1 MTPRVPRWYPSSTY
15 RLQLQPAFGFA
26 QAAGVVDYLENL
38 GIGGLYL
45 SPMLRARPG
54 STHGYDICDHTSLN
68 PELGSADD
76 LATLSARASASG
88 MGVVADIVPNHVG
101 VDPAFNLWWR
111 EVLENGPCSSYA
123 GYFDIDW
130 DPVTP
135 HLRQKVLL
143 PILGDQYGAVLERG
157 ELQLSFEDGHL
168 VLHYHEHGL
177 PVNPRQAP
185 IVLKAAVPM
194 LEQASGADAPE
205 LIEFLSILT
214 GLGNLPPYTDTRP
227 ESIAVREREKQV
239 LRQRL
244 LRLVEE
250 APHVAE
256 AINRAVR
263 EANGIPGRPDTFD
276 TLHTLLEAQPYRLA
290 SWRTAMDEINYRRF
304 FDVNELAGVRVE
316 DPVVFEA
323 THALIASWIANGW
336 VQGLR
341 VDHPD
346 GLFDPAQYFARLQRL
361 AARALESG
369 SGSGSG
375 DDELDPARVREGDD
389 DQPPPERPFWV
400 IAEKILSHK
409 EELRPDWQ
417 VAGTTGY
424 TLLNDINGLFVDP
437 VGLKTL
443 RRIYA
448 RATGERDSLEEI
460 IYDSKKLII
469 NTAMSS
475 ELGVLVDAL
484 GRLAAAHRHTRDFTQ
499 NSLRDL
505 ITEYVASFPVYRTY
519 VHPGG
524 WTPTDE
530 AIVEQTLAR
539 ARRRNPAMEASL
551 FTFLRAVLLP
561 GPVTSE
567 PTMGPGH
574 QPASEAERRQ
584 RLTFSMKLQ
593 QYTGPVQAKA
603 LEDTSFYRY
612 NVLIS
617 TNEVGSEPS
626 HAPRTVAQLHAAN
639 AERQRT
645 WPFEMTT
652 LSTHDTKLGEDVRA
666 RINVLSEIPSA
677 WREAFGRATRAA
689 SGVRTMVDGAW
700 APDRSDE
707 YRLYQVLLGVWPGP
721 GVVEAPLPDEFVE
734 RLQEYMLKAIR
745 EAKRHTSWL
754 TPNEAYEQATLKY
767 VREALTGRPARR
779 VITTLAPLAAR
790 VMRHGV
796 VNSLA
801 QTTMKLGAPGVPDT
815 YQGTENWSF
824 VLVDPDN
831 RRPVDFAGLERTLA
845 DVDALRADGRVID
858 DEQGTSLLDA
868 WPDGRVKMLVASRLL
883 RERRAHPELWV
894 QGAYVPLDVSVE
906 VDASAVAWM
915 REHEDQRAIVVS
927 AVRTARLGPH
937 MWPTGGTWGPSRLLL
952 PPDLRASRVRDLF
965 TGATHPVVETDSER
979 WLFFSQIFGA
989 LPVSVLIPES

>member
-1 MTPRVPRWYPSSTY
+1 VTARVPRWYPSSTY
-15 RLQLQPAFGFA
+15 RLQLQPAFGFR
-26 QAAGVVDYLENL
+26 QAAEVVAYLERL

-45 SPMLRARPG
+45 SPMMRARPG

-68 PELGSADD
+68 PELGSTDD
-76 LATLSARASASG
+76 LAALAARASASG
-88 MGVVADIVPNHVG
+88 MGIVADIVPNHVG
-101 VDPAFNLWWR
+101 VDPSVNLWWR

-157 ELQLSFEDGHL
+157 ELQLAFEDGHL
-168 VLHYHEHGL
+168 ELHYHEHRL
-177 PVNPRQAP
+177 PINPRQSP
-185 IVLKAAVPM
+185 IVLKGAVPI
-194 LEQASGADAPE
+194 LEQVTGPDAPE

-214 GLGNLPPYTDTRP
+214 GLSNLPPYTDTRP

-244 LRLVEE
+244 TRLVEE

-256 AINRAVR
+256 AIHRAVR

-276 TLHTLLEAQPYRLA
+276 TLHELLEAQPYRLA

-316 DPVVFEA
+316 DPAVFEA
-323 THALIASWIANGW
+323 THALVASWIANGW

-346 GLFDPAQYFARLQRL
+346 GLFNPAQYFARLQRL
-361 AARALESG
+361 AARALERHAETNG
-369 SGSGSG
+369 NG
-375 DDELDPARVREGDD
+375 AAAVRVGDD
-389 DQPPPERPFWV
+389 DEPPPERPFWV
-400 IAEKILSHK
+400 VAEKILSHR

-424 TLLNDINGLFVDP
+424 TALNDINGLFVDP
-437 VGLKTL
+437 AGLKTL

-448 RATGERDSLEEI
+448 RATGERDSLDEI
-460 IYDSKKLII
+460 VYDSKKLII

-484 GRLAAAHRHTRDFTQ
+484 GRIAVAHRHTRDFTQ

-561 GPVTSE
+561 GPVTDE
-567 PTMGPGH
+567 PTMGPDH
-574 QPASEAERRQ
+574 LPSSEADRQ
-584 RLTFSMKLQ
+584 QRIAFSMKLQ

-612 NVLIS
+612 NVLVSI
-617 TNEVGSEPS
+617 NEVGSEPS

-639 AERQRT
+639 AARQRS

-689 SGVRTMVDGAW
+689 SSVRTMVDGAW

-707 YRLYQVLLGVWPGP
+707 YRFYQVLLGVWPGP
-721 GVVEAPLPDEFVE
+721 DVVEAPMPDEFVE
-734 RLQEYMLKAIR
+734 RLQAYMLKAIR

-754 TPNEAYEQATLKY
+754 TPNEAYEQATLTY
-767 VREALTGRPARR
+767 VREVLTGRPSRR
-779 VITTLAPLAAR
+779 VIAMLAPLAAR

-815 YQGTENWSF
+815 YQGTESWSF

-831 RRPVDFAGLERTLA
+831 RRLVDFDGLERTLA
-845 DVDALRADGRVID
+845 ETDALREGGRVIS
-858 DEQGTSLLDA
+858 DEEGEALLDA
-868 WPDGRVKMLVASRLL
+868 WPDGRVKMLVASRML
-883 RERRAHPELWV
+883 RERRANPELWV
-894 QGAYVPLDVSVE
+894 QGAYMPLDVSVD

-915 REHEDQRAIVVS
+915 REHGDKRAIVVS
-927 AVRTARLGPH
+927 ALRTARLGPH
-937 MWPTGGTWGPSRLLL
+937 RWPTGGAWGPSRLLL
-952 PPDLRASRVRDLF
+952 PPDLQAARVRDLF

-979 WLFFSQIFGA
+979 WLFFSLIFGA
-989 LPVSVLIPES
+989 LPVSVLIPEG